1 MKSIP
6 KTIPTDSPYVEVR
19 GEVYMSNEAFEM
31 VSELRPYVRQLDLL
45 LSHSANP
52 STVQNN

>member
-1 MKSIP
+1 MSIP